1 MKKNNI
7 LKISC
12 AFILAPSL
20 FTIASATTSYV
31 SGGTWDHGTTG
42 ATGGGTVYS
51 NYYHKTKRHY
61 SSVINYQGNYNRDN
75 AAKGE
80 KSIASLPAKA
90 GETDHAYYG
99 FY

>member
-20 FTIASATTSYV
+20 FTIAS
-31 SGGTWDHGTTG
+31 
-42 ATGGGTVYS
+42 
-51 NYYHKTKRHY
+51 
-61 SSVINYQGNYNRDN
+61 
-75 AAKGE
+75 
-80 KSIASLPAKA
+80 LPAKA